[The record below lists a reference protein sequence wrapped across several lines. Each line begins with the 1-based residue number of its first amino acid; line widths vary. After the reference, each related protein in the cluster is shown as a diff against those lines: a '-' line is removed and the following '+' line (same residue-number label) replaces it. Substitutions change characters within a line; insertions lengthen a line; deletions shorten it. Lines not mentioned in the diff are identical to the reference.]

1 MINKAYM
8 HIRYSNFT
16 MIVYLDTDYI
26 HIDNGPNINSIMATV
41 LHVNKFGLVNTIKFY
56 SPLIDIY
63 GFSINKNNYTYNYN
77 SNAGDY
83 RDNAYD
89 LVISTDD
96 ITYILDIDI
105 MVYTIERYNFTSHA
119 IKKVLIKEKYMMF

>member
-1 MINKAYM
+1 M
-8 HIRYSNFT
+8 HVRYINFT
-16 MIVYLDTDYI
+16 MIVSIDTDYI
-26 HIDNGPNINSIMATV
+26 HIDNGPNINSIIATV
-41 LHVNKFGLVNTIKFY
+41 LHINKFGLVNTIKFY

-77 SNAGDY
+77 SDAGDY

-96 ITYILDIDI
+96 ITYILDIDS

-119 IKKVLIKEKYMMF
+119 IKKVLIKENYMMF